1 MDSSRDLTDEYRR
14 NIPLSEMLTSLRQ
27 ELEVAKANAHD
38 KKLLFKVPEI
48 ELELTMNIVREK
60 SVEGGVKADVLK
72 FFVLSGKGQAK
83 ATDETTH
90 TFKLKLIPEDWN
102 VKSEET
108 GKPPG
113 SVKVS
118 ESTKERPE

>member
-14 NIPLSEMLTSLRQ
+14 NIPLSEMLASLRQ
-27 ELEVAKANAHD
+27 ELEVAKANARD

-60 SVEGGVKADVLK
+60 SVEGGLK